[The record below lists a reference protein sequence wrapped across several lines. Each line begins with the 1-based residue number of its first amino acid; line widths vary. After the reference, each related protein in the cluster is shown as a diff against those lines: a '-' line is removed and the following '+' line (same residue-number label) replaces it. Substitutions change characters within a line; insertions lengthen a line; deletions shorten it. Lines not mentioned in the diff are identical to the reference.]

1 MNEKQIIHKKKSL
14 IKSHKPLPSW
24 MRSGHSFPPLR
35 AGLIMYLYLN
45 LTPVASGVDHVV
57 QSDTIHGSGT
67 VNKNKILNV
76 DTTIFPSK
84 LDKVK
89 SIQIGLVTTGDV
101 SWINE

>member
-1 MNEKQIIHKKKSL
+1 
-14 IKSHKPLPSW
+14 
-24 MRSGHSFPPLR
+24 
-35 AGLIMYLYLN
+35 MYLYLN

-89 SIQIGLVTTGDV
+89 SIQISLVTTGDV